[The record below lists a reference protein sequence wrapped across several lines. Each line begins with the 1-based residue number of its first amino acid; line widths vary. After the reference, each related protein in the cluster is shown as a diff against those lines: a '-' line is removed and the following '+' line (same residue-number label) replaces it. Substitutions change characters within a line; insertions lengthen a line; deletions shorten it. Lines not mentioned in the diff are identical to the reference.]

1 MYVCICVYVCMY
13 IYVCVDLIKSV
24 CFHGNF
30 NCNKNINKLL
40 SNMNA
45 SAQYYRITIRCNFF
59 VVLSLSLKFCIV
71 FKCL

>member
-1 MYVCICVYVCMY
+1 MYMCVCMHVY
-13 IYVCVDLIKSV
+13 ICMCRSYQGV

-45 SAQYYRITIRCNFF
+45 SAQYYRITIRCNF
-59 VVLSLSLKFCIV
+59 L
-71 FKCL
+71 